1 MRVLPAHSTLDLV
14 HSPTAGTSL
23 AATSE
28 DGEQTPTAGTS
39 IAQKFARMSIM
50 SSNSG
55 GSTSVW
61 FDAQEPEG
69 AEEFILDA
77 TPGDERE
84 NGVLD
89 EGVQPNSPI
98 SQSDKVSSS
107 DTTTDADTDV
117 ESETE
122 AENTPETAPTSPA
135 MSQEERQIVRRT
147 ELPSGPVGDE
157 GSLFAVLKKNVGKV
171 GSRIVSVPDLFING
185 SVGLVPSSDA
195 CVIQRTSDLTSK
207 VRRRA
212 RVLRPPF
219 PGFSLG

>member
-23 AATSE
+23 ATTSE

-77 TPGDERE
+77 TPEIG
-84 NGVLD
+84 
-89 EGVQPNSPI
+89 
-98 SQSDKVSSS
+98 
-107 DTTTDADTDV
+107 
-117 ESETE
+117 
-122 AENTPETAPTSPA
+122 
-135 MSQEERQIVRRT
+135 
-147 ELPSGPVGDE
+147 
-157 GSLFAVLKKNVGKV
+157 
-171 GSRIVSVPDLFING
+171 
-185 SVGLVPSSDA
+185 
-195 CVIQRTSDLTSK
+195 
-207 VRRRA
+207 RA
-212 RVLRPPF
+212 HV
-219 PGFSLG
+219 

>member
-1 MRVLPAHSTLDLV
+1 MRVLPAHSALDLV

-39 IAQKFARMSIM
+39 IAQKFARMSVM

-55 GSTSVW
+55 GSNSVW
-61 FDAQEPEG
+61 FDAPEPEG

-77 TPGDERE
+77 SPGDEGE
-84 NGVLD
+84 NGILD
-89 EGVQPNSPI
+89 EGVQPNSPT
-98 SQSDKVSSS
+98 SQSDNVSSS
-107 DTTTDADTDV
+107 DATTDADTDAG
-117 ESETE
+117 SETE

-171 GSRIVSVPDLFING
+171 STHVVLAPNSFLNGFIG
-185 SVGLVPSSDA
+185 PVPSGDA
-195 CVIQRTSDLTSK
+195 CV
-207 VRRRA
+207 V
-212 RVLRPPF
+212 
-219 PGFSLG
+219 